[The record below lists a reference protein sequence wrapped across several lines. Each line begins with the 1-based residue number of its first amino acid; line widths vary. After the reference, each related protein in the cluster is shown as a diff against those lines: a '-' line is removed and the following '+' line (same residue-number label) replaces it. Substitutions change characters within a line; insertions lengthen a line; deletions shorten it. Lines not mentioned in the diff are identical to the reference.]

1 MLFADVRQKNSRSPT
16 PPKNSIKAMTRMKS
30 SPLIAEKKFCI
41 QEGITL
47 CGIVL
52 QIRQAWSTVHETLFL
67 WPSDEWYASIC
78 SVNVPYSFCG
88 VNLEIVSID
97 GPMKLVLLGISYN
110 CDGSGDPNAQLCL
123 QPLPQYMIPTHGVM
137 MTCSMATDKGCIFLG
152 GRDGHLYELLYTIG
166 TEWES

>member
-78 SVNVPYSFCG
+78 SVNVPC
-88 VNLEIVSID
+88 
-97 GPMKLVLLGISYN
+97 K
-110 CDGSGDPNAQLCL
+110 LCL

-137 MTCSMATDKGCIFLG
+137 MTCNMATDKGCIFLG